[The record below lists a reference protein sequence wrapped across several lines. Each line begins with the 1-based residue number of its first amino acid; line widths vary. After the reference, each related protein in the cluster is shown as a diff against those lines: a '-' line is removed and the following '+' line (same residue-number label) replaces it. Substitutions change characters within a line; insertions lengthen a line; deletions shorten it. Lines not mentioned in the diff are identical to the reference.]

1 MTVNEVYNS
10 LGSFLLGLLPNGEWS
25 KAELNLKIQPKVVGM
40 SGKCYTPVKEVS
52 LRTKFDDALEEKI
65 KWLHTVTT
73 EGGHNKW
80 NKARFSITP
89 DNNFNV
95 DFFWD
100 EKWQEEVDRYNKQ
113 EEERDHSYTRP
124 KWHWEK

>member
-10 LGSFLLGLLPNGEWS
+10 LGRFLLGLLPNEEWS
-25 KAELNLKIQPKVVGM
+25 KAELNLKIQPKLVGM
-40 SGKCYTPVKEVS
+40 SGKCYTKEKTLS
-52 LRTKFDDALEEKI
+52 LRTSFDDELEEKI

-80 NKARFSITP
+80 NKAKFSVTP
-89 DNNFNV
+89 DKKFNME
-95 DFFWD
+95 FIWD
-100 EKWQEEVDRYNKQ
+100 QEWQDEVDDNNRR
-113 EEERDHSYTRP
+113 EAERDSSYTPP